1 MLRGSNPLRQRAT
14 RMLVLATLF
23 WGISFP
29 VMKAIGILHHR
40 LLEHPDS
47 WFATSSAVAVRF
59 GIAAVL
65 ILAWSWRTVP
75 LITKSEMWQG
85 FGLGLCAGLGMLLQV
100 DGLRYTSASSS
111 AFLTQCGCLFLPWV
125 VAIRDWKW
133 PSGLLVVCSVMAV
146 GGVAVLA
153 DVDWRTFSMGRGEV
167 ETLMSSAIFTAQI
180 LWLERPR
187 FRGNRVSHFSL
198 VMFVVMT
205 MTALPVALLTAQRPS
220 DWAVAYGSM
229 PVMALIM
236 VLVVCCTLV
245 AFTLMN
251 RWQPILP
258 APEAGLIYAAEPVF
272 ASLFA
277 LFLPLWLSRFAGID
291 YPNETATVKLLTG
304 GGLITLANV
313 LIQVQAARLGASPPQ
328 PMGQE
333 ARDGRSG
340 EPVAS

>member
-1 MLRGSNPLRQRAT
+1 M
-14 RMLVLATLF
+14 
-23 WGISFP
+23 
-29 VMKAIGILHHR
+29 MKAIGMLHDG
-40 LLEHPDS
+40 LLQHADS

-65 ILAWSWRTVP
+65 ILAWSWRSVGT
-75 LITKSEMWQG
+75 ITRLEVWQG
-85 FGLGLCAGLGMLLQV
+85 FGLGVCAGLGMLLQV

-125 VAIRDWKW
+125 VAVRDRKW
-133 PSGLLVVCSVMAV
+133 PSGLLVICSIMAM

-167 ETLMSSAIFTAQI
+167 ETLMSSAIFTAQV

-187 FRGNRVSHFSL
+187 FRGNRVTHFSL

-205 MTALPVALLTAQRPS
+205 LTALPVAVWTAERPG
-220 DWAVAYGSM
+220 DWVAAYGSV
-229 PVMALIM
+229 PVMGLIL

-251 RWQPILP
+251 RWQPVLP

-277 LFLPLWLSRFAGID
+277 LFLPVWLSRFAGID
-291 YPNETATVKLLTG
+291 YANETATVALLTG

-313 LIQVQAARLGASPPQ
+313 LIQVRAARAGRTAAQPEAEAALGAGS
-328 PMGQE
+328 GQAV
-333 ARDGRSG
+333 AR
-340 EPVAS
+340 